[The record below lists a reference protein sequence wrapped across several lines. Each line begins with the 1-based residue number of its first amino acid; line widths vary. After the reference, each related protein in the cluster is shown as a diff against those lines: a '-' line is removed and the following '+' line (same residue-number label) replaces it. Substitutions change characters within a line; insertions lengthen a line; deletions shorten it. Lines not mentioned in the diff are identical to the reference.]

1 MSEARVFFGV
11 VVPYAALLTFLAG
24 VTFRVLR
31 WARSPVPFRIPVT
44 CGQQKSL
51 PWIESSRL
59 ESPFTGWAAACRVAL
74 EVLAFRSLWRNQQA
88 ERGGARL
95 VYEPSRLLWL
105 AAIVFHWSLLIIL
118 ARHLRLVLN
127 PVPKAIAGLMSLDAF
142 FQVGMPVLYATD
154 VAIVAALLYLA
165 GRRIVNPRVR
175 YLSLFPD
182 YAVLVLLLAV
192 AGSGIL
198 LRYFL
203 RTDIASVKQ
212 YALSLAAF
220 SPRPP
225 AGAGAL
231 FYAHLSLASLLV
243 AWFPFSKLVHMGGI
257 FLSPTRNLANSSRAQ
272 RHVNPWNHSLP
283 VHTYE
288 EWETEF
294 REKIRAAG
302 LPLEKE

>member
-1 MSEARVFFGV
+1 MSEARAFLGV

-24 VTFRVLR
+24 VTLRVLQ

-51 PWIESSRL
+51 PWIETAPL
-59 ESPFTGWAAACRVAL
+59 ESPATGWAAACRVAL
-74 EVLAFRSLWRNQQA
+74 EVLVFRSLWRNQRA
-88 ERGGARL
+88 ERSGARL
-95 VYEPSRLLWL
+95 VYAPSRLLWL
-105 AAIVFHWSLLIIL
+105 AALVFHWSLLLIL
-118 ARHLRLVLN
+118 VRHLRLVLN

-142 FQVGMPVLYATD
+142 FQVGMPVIYVTD

-165 GRRIVNPRVR
+165 GRRIANARVR

-182 YAVLVLLLAV
+182 YAALILLLAV

-198 LRYFL
+198 LRYFS
-203 RTDIASVKQ
+203 RTDIAAVKE

-220 SPRPP
+220 SPRLP
-225 AGAGAL
+225 AAAGAL
-231 FYAHLSLASLLV
+231 FYTHLSLASLLV
-243 AWFPFSKLVHMGGI
+243 AWFPFSKLVHMAGI
-257 FLSPTRNLANSSRAQ
+257 FLSPTRNLANNSRAK

-294 REKIRAAG
+294 REKIRSAG